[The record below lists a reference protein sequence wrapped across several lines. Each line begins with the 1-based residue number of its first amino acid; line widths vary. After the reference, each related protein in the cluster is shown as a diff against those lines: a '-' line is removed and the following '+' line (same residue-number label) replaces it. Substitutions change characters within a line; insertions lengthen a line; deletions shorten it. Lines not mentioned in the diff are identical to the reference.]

1 MSVSFGCPRAIFVG
15 CVRHP
20 DLCYAHT
27 PGRFFTWTV
36 PNPGRVRTTP
46 SSDETTVGGRDGP
59 VLTLDGRAQDRG
71 RLTAISLRRIAVL
84 GGTEF
89 LVSLLGRATDDA
101 VVEGSAVALSNL
113 ALSDEGRTRYAPPP
127 KFGFQ
132 GSRPGQGVGVR
143 SGN

>member
-1 MSVSFGCPRAIFVG
+1 MSVSFGCPKAIYVG

-27 PGRFFTWTV
+27 RGRFFTWTV

-46 SSDETTVGGRDGP
+46 SSDEPNAEGCNGP
-59 VLTLDGRAQDRG
+59 VRMVDGWAQDRR

-127 KFGFQ
+127 KFGVQ